1 MILIA
6 LFSLVMIVMLPKLMD
21 QSLPLHPLPLAPLSR
36 QDQTNDPQWT
46 RNLRRS

>member
-21 QSLPLHPLPLAPLSR
+21 QSLPLHPLPLTSSPVGTKLMTTSG
-36 QDQTNDPQWT
+36 PGI
-46 RNLRRS
+46 